1 MASSFKFDTRAFK
14 GTKHLDQKIQRALFG
29 VCKYW
34 DGHVEAGARRSAP
47 WTDRTGNAR
56 ASLSAQAVRFSVN
69 RFGIILS
76 HGVDYGIYLEKSND
90 EKYAVI
96 MPTIR
101 AYAPRVMKFTT
112 KLMDR
117 LDSSV
122 GGGA

>member
-1 MASSFKFDTRAFK
+1 MGSSIKFDLSRYK
-14 GTKHLDQKIQRALFG
+14 GTKHLDDKIRRALYG

-34 DGHVEAGARRSAP
+34 DGPTEAYARRTAP

-56 ASLSAQAVRFSVN
+56 AGLNAQAVKFHQN
-69 RFGIILS
+69 KFGIIVS
-76 HGVDYGIYLEKSND
+76 HSVDYGIYLEKSND

-96 MPTIR
+96 FPTIR
-101 AYAPRVMKFTT
+101 AMAPRVIRFTT

-122 GGGA
+122 GGAP

>member
-1 MASSFKFDTRAFK
+1 MGSTFKFDTTKFK
-14 GTKHLDQKIQRALFG
+14 GLKHLDKKIQRALFG

-34 DGHVEAGARRSAP
+34 DGPTEAYAKRTAP

-56 ASLSAQAVRFSVN
+56 SGLQAQAYQAGAN
-69 RFGIILS
+69 RFGIVVS
-76 HGVDYGIYLEKSND
+76 HKVDYGIYLEKSND
-90 EKYAVI
+90 ENYAVI
-96 MPTIR
+96 MPTVRAMAPKVIR
-101 AYAPRVMKFTT
+101 FTT